1 MNNGQKIF
9 IAILAFIIII
19 YWAYQKQEKSIPN
32 EKSIPIEKSTISST
46 DYSIIDKGFTDE
58 GGEYTRLVVWVYTNN
73 MTKNI
78 DIAKKIEKDFP
89 ASRFTKKK
97 MWLSINF
104 FTDKSINKI
113 DPEFGDKI
121 KQFIKIDTY
130 SGKIVKNEISP
141 K

>member
-1 MNNGQKIF
+1 MDNRQKIF
-9 IAILAFIIII
+9 IGILAILIII
-19 YWAYQKQEKSIPN
+19 YWAYEKKEKSN
-32 EKSIPIEKSTISST
+32 STKESTINST
-46 DYSIIDKGFTDE
+46 DYYIIDKNFTDE
-58 GGEYTRLVVWVYTNN
+58 GAEYTRLVVWVYSND
-73 MTKNI
+73 MTKNM
-78 DIAKKIEKDFP
+78 DIAKIIEKDLP
-89 ASRFTKKK
+89 ASKFTNKK

-130 SGKIVKNEISP
+130 SGNIIKNEIPP